1 RPRTARRDHRR
12 VAGRQAKGRS
22 GGGSRGQ
29 DRRLFPRLYGLGGA
43 GHRLSRRSSRLACPR
58 QPAAAVRRL
67 CGHVSRLYRGDL
79 AGDGRDPVDGEVAFG
94 RGPLCGRLLR
104 FRRRDLP
111 DRIRIGFRAAVERAA
126 ALYGLRQIARRTMDD
141 GVAGGGKPAPPAHPS
156 ALPRRRPGDGPG
168 AIHRLGREARCLG
181 ASMIGRA
188 FLATFRAILT
198 DSTALMLLIGSAI
211 LYSFFYPS
219 AYSGEVPTR
228 IPIAVVDMD
237 HSGASRS
244 LTGKLAASQQA
255 EVVARPPSTD
265 DALRWIERRS
275 ASAIVF
281 IPEGF
286 ERDILRGEQ
295 GTVALYGNGAYL
307 LRSSTALAGVGAAL
321 GDLARDA
328 AADQAMA
335 LGAPAPPALGMIQRP
350 LFNTR
355 EGYGSAIFP
364 GVTFVIIHQ
373 TLLMG
378 LAMLAATMRERRGP
392 LAFSPR
398 ELLGI
403 ALAFFVIGCANVVYF
418 TGFVFWFQ
426 DMPRAAGGLGALA
439 VAGSLF
445 VAATVAGALALA

>member
-1 RPRTARRDHRR
+1 
-12 VAGRQAKGRS
+12 
-22 GGGSRGQ
+22 
-29 DRRLFPRLYGLGGA
+29 
-43 GHRLSRRSSRLACPR
+43 
-58 QPAAAVRRL
+58 
-67 CGHVSRLYRGDL
+67 
-79 AGDGRDPVDGEVAFG
+79 
-94 RGPLCGRLLR
+94 
-104 FRRRDLP
+104 
-111 DRIRIGFRAAVERAA
+111 
-126 ALYGLRQIARRTMDD
+126 
-141 GVAGGGKPAPPAHPS
+141 
-156 ALPRRRPGDGPG
+156 
-168 AIHRLGREARCLG
+168 
-181 ASMIGRA
+181 MIGRA

-445 VAATVAGALALA
+445 VAATVAGALALASFFKVRERPIQVWIITSVPIYFLAGLSWPAEAMPDWLALLARLLPTTPGIHLMVGVNQMGASLAEQKIELVNLTVLILLYGTVAVVRYCIHPVDEQEKGSSNSLHG